1 MLQEAVC
8 TVTITPEQEDRSLK
22 KVGSGLNLHMLQ
34 LIKCKIAMQSYVFKL
49 LFITVCLFL
58 KPCFFSIKFGF
69 FRRTHSSPGGW
80 FVSLYVFFFLP
91 AVVAESVNVTL
102 NWLNCESVSCDYML
116 SAVGYQRCTLLRLSI
131 SWTTDLLHLLHFY
144 NVLTPV
150 LIWEKV
156 GQKFIFDRRFPLIL
170 NILLILYQRYFAN
183 FLLSVQ
189 C

>member
-1 MLQEAVC
+1 MFSNC
-8 TVTITPEQEDRSLK
+8 SSSLS
-22 KVGSGLNLHMLQ
+22 V
-34 LIKCKIAMQSYVFKL
+34 
-49 LFITVCLFL
+49 
-58 KPCFFSIKFGF
+58 FFSSPAFLVSSLGF
-69 FRRTHSSPGGW
+69 FAVHTAHLVADSY
-80 FVSLYVFFFLP
+80 LYMSFFLP

-170 NILLILYQRYFAN
+170 NILLLLYQRYFAN